1 MGVVKLFAS
10 LLRCSFLHASSL
22 CNSLLQYLLCSKQ
35 TAPTFVRSLENIYNV
50 FISPTHAAPRSCN
63 FVKYV
68 SKAHSLSF
76 ACSFCFLHKN
86 TLSLVSLTEED
97 ARVVLM
103 LLLTA
108 FAQLTFLGQ
117 TVALNEKRGPGVW
130 SHISWTQDAV
140 LSSRDAEQ
148 VLDSGRAHLKTSTV
162 PRGREDTSSFKM
174 TSEHSRGAKRQAALM
189 DGPRW
194 ETAPKLHC
202 EKRLCDVVAPRGLC
216 TLDQFGRPSFTFC
229 PVGPSNGRPLK

>member
-1 MGVVKLFAS
+1 
-10 LLRCSFLHASSL
+10 
-22 CNSLLQYLLCSKQ
+22 
-35 TAPTFVRSLENIYNV
+35 
-50 FISPTHAAPRSCN
+50 
-63 FVKYV
+63 
-68 SKAHSLSF
+68 
-76 ACSFCFLHKN
+76 
-86 TLSLVSLTEED
+86 
-97 ARVVLM
+97 M

-140 LSSRDAEQ
+140 LSSGDAEQ

-189 DGPRW
+189 DGARW